1 MSVPPDKLMELM
13 RGSQAAAGAPTPN
26 EMPEEMDTELPE
38 APPMAS
44 PMSTPEPKMGN
55 KEAALINISMAID
68 LLEQSLP
75 AFGSISDEGKKT
87 LNAIRVLSGLIGQ
100 KKARLTNYSNQKFF
114 SCCKPCHR
122 RVVLPLKAEQWLKH
136 LSLVCRHKAV
146 CLLLP
151 QCKENQ
157 MELFKPRGAAAPR
170 RPTDNNQQ
178 NGVVTNTPVFL
189 SLVA

>member
-26 EMPEEMDTELPE
+26 EKEEPEEAEGMEEQE

-75 AFGSISDEGKKT
+75 AFGSVSEEGKKT
-87 LNAIRVLSGLIGQ
+87 LNAIRALSGLIGQ
-100 KKARLTNYSNQKFF
+100 KKGKTDELQQSEILQ
-114 SCCKPCHR
+114 
-122 RVVLPLKAEQWLKH
+122 
-136 LSLVCRHKAV
+136 
-146 CLLLP
+146 LLQTLP
-151 QCKENQ
+151 QAG
-157 MELFKPRGAAAPR
+157 GATPEGRAMAQAPI
-170 RPTDNNQQ
+170 P
-178 NGVVTNTPVFL
+178 GMPPVGGMPPPPPM
-189 SLVA
+189 

>member
-26 EMPEEMDTELPE
+26 ESQMPEDMGEMEP
-38 APPMAS
+38 PPMAS

-75 AFGSISDEGKKT
+75 AFGSVSEEGKKT

-100 KKARLTNYSNQKFF
+100 KKGKTDELQQSEILQ
-114 SCCKPCHR
+114 
-122 RVVLPLKAEQWLKH
+122 
-136 LSLVCRHKAV
+136 
-146 CLLLP
+146 LLQTLP
-151 QCKENQ
+151 QAG
-157 MELFKPRGAAAPR
+157 GATPEGRAMAQASVPGIPPQGGMPPP
-170 RPTDNNQQ
+170 PTM
-178 NGVVTNTPVFL
+178 
-189 SLVA
+189 

>member
-26 EMPEEMDTELPE
+26 EKEEPEEMDTELPE

-75 AFGSISDEGKKT
+75 AFGSVSEEGKKA
-87 LNAIRVLSGLIGQ
+87 LNAIRTLSSLIGQ
-100 KKARLTNYSNQKFF
+100 KKGKTDELQQSEILQ
-114 SCCKPCHR
+114 
-122 RVVLPLKAEQWLKH
+122 
-136 LSLVCRHKAV
+136 
-146 CLLLP
+146 LLQTLP
-151 QCKENQ
+151 QAG
-157 MELFKPRGAAAPR
+157 GATPEGRAMAQAPIPGMSPQGGMP
-170 RPTDNNQQ
+170 PT
-178 NGVVTNTPVFL
+178 PPM
-189 SLVA
+189 